1 MAVFIIAEAGV
12 NHNGNINLAKKL
24 IDVAVD
30 AKVNA
35 VKFQT
40 FSADLSISKNTQKA
54 LYQKLETNED
64 ETQYDMVKK
73 LELSYDEFREL
84 KKYCDQKNIIFL
96 STPDEIE
103 SADMLYELQ
112 DIFKIGSAEIN
123 NLPLL
128 RHIGRFQKKVI
139 LSTGMST
146 MSEIN
151 DAINILIS
159 AGTLKTNITVLH
171 THTEYPTML
180 EDVHLNAMLT
190 IKDKFNID
198 IGYSDHTLGIEIPIA
213 AVAMGAKVIEK
224 HFTLDKSMDGPDHR
238 ASLDPKELSQ
248 MVQSIRN
255 IEKALGGDLKVPSQ
269 REIQNIN
276 VCRKSIVAKKNI
288 NKGEILSVDNIT
300 IKKPGIGIS
309 PMKWDVI
316 IGSIATK
323 DYSED
328 DLI

>member
-1 MAVFIIAEAGV
+1 
-12 NHNGNINLAKKL
+12 
-24 IDVAVD
+24 
-30 AKVNA
+30 
-35 VKFQT
+35 
-40 FSADLSISKNTQKA
+40 
-54 LYQKLETNED
+54 
-64 ETQYDMVKK
+64 MVKK